1 MICDICRSTCII
13 DSTRPEV
20 THHQTCSAFKRSVDL
35 GCYFCN
41 RLWAALRPIEREAVL
56 VSAESESNI
65 GNDNAGTLACN
76 KPYTSEADCISALSF
91 GEGSAHGHPGCHV
104 LQFTFK
110 VSAVLPFE
118 EMAGNRTWRA
128 SFLLRPFVGTSDPI
142 SGLLFGVHLIG
153 NIRCTLDQAFSIR
166 YTAFL

>member
-1 MICDICRSTCII
+1 MICDICRSTCVI

-56 VSAESESNI
+56 VSAESEPNI
-65 GNDNAGTLACN
+65 GNDKARTLARN
-76 KPYTSEADCISALSF
+76 KPYASEADCISALSF

-128 SFLLRPFVGTSDPI
+128 SFLLRPLVGTSDSIP
-142 SGLLFGVHLIG
+142 GLLYSGVHLSE
-153 NIRCTLDQAFSIR
+153 NIRCTLDQAC
-166 YTAFL
+166 

>member
-13 DSTRPEV
+13 DSTRLEV
-20 THHQTCSAFKRSVDL
+20 THHQTCNAFKRSVDL

-65 GNDNAGTLACN
+65 GNDKAGTLARN
-76 KPYTSEADCISALSF
+76 KPYTSEAHCISALVF
-91 GEGSAHGHPGCHV
+91 EEGSTYGYPGCHI

-110 VSAVLPFE
+110 VSAVLPAE
-118 EMAGNRTWRA
+118 EMAGSRTWRA
-128 SFLLRPFVGTSDPI
+128 SFMLRPFVGTSDSI
-142 SGLLFGVHLIG
+142 SGLLYSGFIYSK
-153 NIRCTLDQAFSIR
+153 T
-166 YTAFL
+166 